1 MSNASNAPVISNFI
15 RNIIDEDIASG
26 KHQRIV
32 TRFPPEPNGYLHVGQ
47 IGRASCRE
55 RV

>member
-1 MSNASNAPVISNFI
+1 MSNDMNSSNFI
-15 RNIIDEDIASG
+15 RNIIIEDLDSG
-26 KHQRIV
+26 KHDTII
-32 TRFPPEPNGYLHVGQ
+32 TRFPPEPNGYLQ